1 MSTTKRVKAN
11 EARKNA
17 EALKA
22 QKKAM
27 RAARSSNAIAAGPAK
42 KGQKGPSLIKSAKK
56 KR

>member
-1 MSTTKRVKAN
+1 MSTTKRAKAS

-27 RAARSSNAIAAGPAK
+27 RAAKFSNALSAGPAK
-42 KGQKGPSLIKSAKK
+42 KGQKGPSLIKNAKK